1 MAERSKSFRLSRDG
15 ILFFVG
21 LAGIVYETLVNNGDK
36 PTLLVLFG
44 AMVGLPAFLRTDE
57 SKQKVIE
64 KIIEVT
70 KKDDPPE
77 GVEKPAPE
85 KDPL

>member
-1 MAERSKSFRLSRDG
+1 MPDLRSRSIRLSRDG

-21 LAGIVYETLVNNGDK
+21 LAGIIYETLAQGGDR

-57 SKQKVIE
+57 K
-64 KIIEVT
+64 
-70 KKDDPPE
+70 KKDAAAVKAEETP
-77 GVEKPAPE
+77 K
-85 KDPL
+85 